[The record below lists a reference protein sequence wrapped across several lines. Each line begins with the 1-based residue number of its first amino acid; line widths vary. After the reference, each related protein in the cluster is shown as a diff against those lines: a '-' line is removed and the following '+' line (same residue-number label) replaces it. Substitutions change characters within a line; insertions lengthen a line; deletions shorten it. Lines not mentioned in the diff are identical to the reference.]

1 MSSFMSIHYWVF
13 LPEAWVILGI
23 LLIAAELFD
32 GSMIALP
39 LGIAALAI
47 AVLVYGQSALWFNE
61 TVLFETWRQVLMIY
75 AGIAVVMV
83 AIIRFVFQ
91 RRRKVEEED
100 VNDY

>member
-1 MSSFMSIHYWVF
+1 MTSHMTIHYWVF
-13 LPEAWVILGI
+13 LPEAWVIFGI

-32 GSMIALP
+32 GNMIALP

-47 AVLVYGQSALWFNE
+47 ALLVYGQSALWFND

-75 AGIAVVMV
+75 AGIAVIMV

-91 RRRKVEEED
+91 RRRKAEEED

>member
-1 MSSFMSIHYWVF
+1 MTSYMTIHYWIF

-32 GSMIALP
+32 GNMIALP
-39 LGIAALAI
+39 LGITALAI
-47 AVLVYGQSALWFNE
+47 ALLIYGQSALWFDD
-61 TVLFETWRQVLMIY
+61 TVLFETWRQVLMVY
-75 AGIAVVMV
+75 AGLAVIMV

-91 RRRKVEEED
+91 RKRKAQEKD